1 MFVWRWTFDCAKDH
15 HSVRHTPALGFDI
28 TAHFSYTAT
37 TIESNPI
44 LTQSS
49 EWAQQTWLWPVTNL
63 RVGLVRNGRFLIVVS
78 VAARVAGPAVG
89 GRGTQ
94 GLHRSRC
101 LGQVNVHGKEVD
113 GAIWQ
118 HTHTLLYNSES
129 EYPLPPFPQMVH
141 TGSGR
146 QHSWTFWQR
155 IPGCQSPSSLG
166 QSERRNTFSEQKN
179 MHSGRHVSSQAKT

>member
-15 HSVRHTPALGFDI
+15 HSVRRTPALGFDI
-28 TAHFSYTAT
+28 TAHISYTAT

-63 RVGLVRNGRFLIVVS
+63 WVGLVRNGRFLIVVG

-89 GRGTQ
+89 GRGIQ
-94 GLHRSRC
+94 GLHSSRC

-129 EYPLPPFPQMVH
+129 EYPLTPFPQMVH
-141 TGSGR
+141 TGSGDNAHGLSNR
-146 QHSWTFWQR
+146 GFLAANHPAVWVNQNVAINFLRKKHAQWPPCFLTS
-155 IPGCQSPSSLG
+155 
-166 QSERRNTFSEQKN
+166 
-179 MHSGRHVSSQAKT
+179 